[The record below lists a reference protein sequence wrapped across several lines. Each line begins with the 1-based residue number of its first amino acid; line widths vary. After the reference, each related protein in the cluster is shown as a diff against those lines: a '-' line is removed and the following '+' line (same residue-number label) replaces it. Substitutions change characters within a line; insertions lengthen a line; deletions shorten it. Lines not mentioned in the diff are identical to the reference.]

1 MMVFNKRVLRWLI
14 YGVTVGMFLGQGW
27 AQDTTPDSIL
37 QSYTLAI
44 ESLNEATANA
54 ELDGPLSREALD
66 RAQQTLRPL
75 SRDTSSAT
83 LIGALE
89 ATFDRAVTAIQ
100 NQSPTDLAV
109 QVAVLKGGVQ
119 RLVYESALR
128 AANDD
133 NLELAR
139 ERLTAIATDMNFSES
154 ALSSMASVET
164 FPRVIASF
172 DIGTAEVAQQFIGS
186 ASEQSTNKELAYQN
200 LANAYG
206 SFLPVQDSPR
216 VAATVN
222 EEFTQAFSHLLND
235 QQEDLGRALSSL
247 SLTMAAFETEA
258 QNALSGTEAI
268 AVPTPPEAAPEIVDD
283 PVDNSDVNDSAVNNE
298 TDDPASTN
306 ESVLADVVADSPP
319 ESSPETA
326 ANDAPQIT
334 ANALETAVRDLDYGN
349 LLSAFED
356 LGVNPAQR
364 DTLADSYLSSGINSV
379 EQALDTLYVNS
390 GRALVAIE
398 SGDMANAKAHISNYL
413 ENYRRYLSPLIV
425 NKMASVDTQTDQLV
439 ASLVSSPSL
448 RLQDGAVLVGQ
459 INSISDALEGTE
471 PSATHN
477 ALLSTSLIW
486 SGWVRLIVTL
496 ILGILAFIP
505 LRLLNL
511 AFGGANRNWR
521 LIGIALFLLLLPI
534 IYEGLSS
541 LAALLSSALN
551 LDALNT
557 LSVFSL
563 FQNTISQVIW
573 VGITGLAIAL
583 AIAGLYGICVQ
594 FGLLGG
600 GSTNETIISTQEM
613 PVRSS
618 DTSPDWDE
626 EF

>member
-1 MMVFNKRVLRWLI
+1 MMVFNKRVLRSLI
-14 YGVTVGMFLGQGW
+14 CGVTVGMFLGQGW

-54 ELDGPLSREALD
+54 ELDGPSSREALD

-133 NLELAR
+133 NLDLAR
-139 ERLTAIATDMNFSES
+139 ERLNAIATDMNFSES
-154 ALSSMASVET
+154 AFNDMASAET

-172 DIGTAEVAQQFIGS
+172 DIGTAEVAQQLIGS
-186 ASEQSTNKELAYQN
+186 ASEQSDNKELAYQN
-200 LANAYG
+200 LASAYG
-206 SFLPVQDSPR
+206 TFLPVQDSPR

-222 EEFTQAFSHLLND
+222 QEFTQAFSNLLND

-247 SLTMAAFETEA
+247 SLTMTAFETAA
-258 QNALSGTEAI
+258 QNALSGTEVI
-268 AVPTPPEAAPEIVDD
+268 AVPAPPETTPESI
-283 PVDNSDVNDSAVNNE
+283 DN
-298 TDDPASTN
+298 DPANNPDTTNGTDVSVSTN
-306 ESVLADVVADSPP
+306 EGEAINTAVDSPQ
-319 ESSPETA
+319 EASPEAT
-326 ANDAPQIT
+326 ANDTPQIT

-349 LLSAFED
+349 LLSAFEA

-364 DTLADSYLSSGINSV
+364 DTLADSYLSSGLNSV
-379 EQALDTLYVNS
+379 EQALDTLYVNG

-398 SGDMANAKAHISNYL
+398 SGDIVNAKEHISSYL
-413 ENYRRYLSPLIV
+413 DNYRRYLSPLIV
-425 NKMASVDTQTDQLV
+425 GKMASVDTQTDQLV
-439 ASLVSSPSL
+439 DSLVSSPSL

-459 INSISDALEGTE
+459 INSISDALKGIE

-486 SGWVRLIVTL
+486 SGWLRLIVTL

-521 LIGIALFLLLLPI
+521 LIGVALFLLLLPI

-573 VGITGLAIAL
+573 VGVTGLAIAL

-600 GSTNETIISTQEM
+600 GSANETIISTQEM